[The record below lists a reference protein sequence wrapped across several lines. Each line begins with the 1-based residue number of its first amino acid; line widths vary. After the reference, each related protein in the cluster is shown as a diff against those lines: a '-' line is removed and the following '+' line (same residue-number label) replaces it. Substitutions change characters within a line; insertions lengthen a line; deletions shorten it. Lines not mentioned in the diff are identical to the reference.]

1 MAYIVKIKTVTKT
14 GQNID
19 DVVSIQDDKPSTKEY
34 DIFTIEEVTGKAS
47 DIIADAQ
54 KALPEIKMAWWNGSE
69 WCAVEKEPVH
79 AVRRTSG
86 VFSSNLK
93 AMADNAKKIT
103 EVSAKSESKNLG

>member
-14 GQNID
+14 GQNVD
-19 DVVSIQDDKPSTKEY
+19 DVVSIQDVKPSTKEY
-34 DIFTIEEVTGKAS
+34 DLFTVEEVTGKAS

-54 KALPEIKMAWWNGSE
+54 KAMPELKLVWWDGSE
-69 WCAVEKEPVH
+69 WEAVEKEPMH

-93 AMADNAKKIT
+93 AMTENATKIT
-103 EVSAKSESKNLG
+103 AVTATKTAVKVG